1 MNTITPSQKK
11 IIIVS
16 AAAVALVALL
26 GLFVYL
32 PAVRKISLLK
42 DEFSGIQD
50 QIEQI
55 EANVGQGRSIAE
67 GIEAL
72 KNRYR
77 ALDAKFPVK
86 EEEALGL
93 FSEFARKCNVTI
105 VTIKSQP
112 KVELLDAKD
121 QKVEIEGK
129 VCQVLPVT
137 IEIKSNYSD
146 LGRYIEMLGESLP
159 AYVTVE
165 ELKIYKESGGIPNL
179 RVTMELNLYLLA

>member
-16 AAAVALVALL
+16 AAAVILAALL
-26 GLFVYL
+26 GLFVYW

-42 DEFSGIQD
+42 DELSGIQD

-55 EANVGQGRSIAE
+55 EADVGQGRSIAE

-121 QKVEIEGK
+121 QKIGIEGK
-129 VCQVLPVT
+129 ICQILPVS

-146 LGRYIEMLGESLP
+146 LGKYIEMLGESLP
-159 AYVTVE
+159 AFVTVE
-165 ELKIYKESGGIPNL
+165 KLSIHKESAEAPGL
-179 RVTMELNLYLLA
+179 RIIMELNLYLLA

>member
-11 IIIVS
+11 IIIFT
-16 AAAVALVALL
+16 AAAVTAVALL
-26 GLFVYL
+26 GLFAYL
-32 PAVRKISLLK
+32 PAVREISLLK
-42 DEFSGIQD
+42 GEVSGIRD

-55 EANVGQGRSIAE
+55 EASVGQGHSIAE

-77 ALDAKFPVK
+77 ALDTKFPVK

-93 FSEFARKCNVTI
+93 LSEFAKKCNITV
-105 VTIKSQP
+105 VAIKSQP
-112 KVELLDAKD
+112 KVEFLDAKD

-129 VCQVLPVT
+129 VCQILPVS
-137 IEIKSNYSD
+137 IDVKSNYND
-146 LGRYIEMLGESLP
+146 LGKYIEMLGESLP
-159 AYVTVE
+159 AYVTIE
-165 ELKIYKESGGIPNL
+165 ELNIRKESGGGPGL

>member
-1 MNTITPSQKK
+1 MNTITPSQRK
-11 IIIVS
+11 IIIISV
-16 AAAVALVALL
+16 AAATVAALL
-26 GLFVYL
+26 SLFVYL

-42 DEFSGIQD
+42 GELSGIQN

-55 EANVGQGRSIAE
+55 EAMVSQGYSMAE

-72 KNRYR
+72 KNKYR

-93 FSEFARKCNVTI
+93 LSEFARKCNITI
-105 VTIKSQP
+105 VAIKSQP

-121 QKVEIEGK
+121 KKVEIEGK
-129 VCQVLPVT
+129 ICQILPVS
-137 IEIKSNYSD
+137 IEVKSSYND
-146 LGRYIEMLGESLP
+146 LGKYLEMLGESLP
-159 AYVTVE
+159 AYITVE
-165 ELKIYKESGGIPNL
+165 KLNIHKESGGIPNL

>member
-11 IIIVS
+11 IIIFT
-16 AAAVALVALL
+16 AAAVTAVALL
-26 GLFVYL
+26 GLFAYL
-32 PAVRKISLLK
+32 PAVREISLLK
-42 DEFSGIQD
+42 GEVSGIRD

-55 EANVGQGRSIAE
+55 EASVGQGHSIAE

-86 EEEALGL
+86 EEKALGL
-93 FSEFARKCNVTI
+93 LSEFAKKCNITV
-105 VTIKSQP
+105 VAIKSQP
-112 KVELLDAKD
+112 KVEFLDAKD

-129 VCQVLPVT
+129 ICQILPVS
-137 IEIKSNYSD
+137 IDVKSNYND
-146 LGRYIEMLGESLP
+146 LGKYIEMLGESLP
-159 AYVTVE
+159 AYVTIE
-165 ELKIYKESGGIPNL
+165 ELNIRKESGGASGL

>member
-11 IIIVS
+11 IIIFT
-16 AAAVALVALL
+16 AAAVTAVALL

-32 PAVRKISLLK
+32 PAVREISLLK
-42 DEFSGIQD
+42 GEVSGIRDQID
-50 QIEQI
+50 QIE
-55 EANVGQGRSIAE
+55 ASVGQGHSIAE

-86 EEEALGL
+86 EEKALGL
-93 FSEFARKCNVTI
+93 LSEFAKKCNITV
-105 VTIKSQP
+105 VAIKSQP
-112 KVELLDAKD
+112 KVGFLDGKD

-129 VCQVLPVT
+129 ICQILPVS
-137 IEIKSNYSD
+137 IDVKSNYND
-146 LGRYIEMLGESLP
+146 LGKYIEMLGESLP
-159 AYVTVE
+159 AYVTIE
-165 ELKIYKESGGIPNL
+165 ELNIRKESGEGPGL

>member
-1 MNTITPSQKK
+1 MNTMTPAQKK

-16 AAAVALVALL
+16 VAAVMIVALL

-42 DEFSGIQD
+42 SELSGIEG

-55 EANVGQGRSIAE
+55 ESNVGQGHSIAE

-72 KNRYR
+72 NNKYR
-77 ALDAKFPVK
+77 ALVAKFPVK

-93 FSEFARKCNVTI
+93 LSEFAKKCNITV
-105 VTIKSQP
+105 VAIKSQP
-112 KVELLDAKD
+112 RVEFLDVKD
-121 QKVEIEGK
+121 QKVEVEGK
-129 VCQVLPVT
+129 VGQILPVS
-137 IEIKSNYSD
+137 IEVKSNYTD
-146 LGRYIEMLGESLP
+146 LGKYLEMLGESLP

-165 ELKIYKESGGIPNL
+165 ELKIYKESGGSPDL
-179 RVTMELNLYLLA
+179 KVTMELNLYLLA